1 MTRFD
6 VTAIGE
12 GGIRL
17 SVPAGERLERAQSFE
32 IGIAGTEANVLAGLS
47 ALGWSTSWCS
57 ALPDSALGRRVENQ
71 LRTHGI
77 DLSLVRRVPGARL
90 GTYYVEYSVPP
101 RPTQV
106 TFDRADT
113 AFALMQ
119 PDAVDWDALLDTR
132 LLHLT
137 GLTAAL
143 SPNVAAILQE
153 AVTRAKQA
161 GVPVSLDVN
170 YRRNLW
176 TAEEAATAIAPL
188 VESADIL
195 FCKTEDAAALWSAPT
210 DGEASLAAVREHT
223 GARWVHVTAA
233 DRGIWSWVDGEAAT
247 TPIVPVSIVDRLGAG
262 DGFAAGVLHG
272 WLAGEHATAAR
283 YGAVMAALALS
294 QRGEQVVT
302 TRAEL
307 DELLIDPERSLAR

>member
-17 SVPAGERLERAQSFE
+17 SVPAGDRLERAQSFE

-77 DLSLVRRVPGARL
+77 DLSLVHRVPGARL

-106 TFDRADT
+106 TFDRAGT

-119 PDAVDWDALLDTR
+119 PDDIDWDVLLDTR
-132 LLHLT
+132 LLHVT

-143 SPNVAAILQE
+143 SPNVAAILKE
-153 AVTRAKQA
+153 AASRAEAA

-176 TAEEAATAIAPL
+176 EPEQAAEALAPL
-188 VESADIL
+188 VRRANIL
-195 FCKTEDAAALWSAPT
+195 FCRTEDATTLWGTPV
-210 DGEASLAAVREHT
+210 DGEAALAAVRERT
-223 GARWVHVTAA
+223 GARWVHLTDS
-233 DRGIWSWVDGEAAT
+233 DRGIWSLIDGELVAT
-247 TPIVPVSIVDRLGAG
+247 PVVPVSIVDRLGAG
-262 DGFAAGVLHG
+262 DGFAAGALHG
-272 WLAGEHATAAR
+272 WLADDHATSAR

-307 DELLIDPERSLAR
+307 DELLIDPERTLAR